1 MATHSSILSW
11 DIPWTQDTGR
21 LQSMGSWRVGY
32 DLGAKQQQHSIL
44 HLSVLITRIP
54 GCLQTMLSFRARS
67 VSGWLILESQHQ
79 AHAKRTDYVPT
90 CVPSTLQGLTGL
102 IFTACLPGRH
112 DYCSHFPDE
121 KTAAQEAWVTC
132 SSSHSQEEC
141 SQHLDLG
148 GLGLNDRARLLRK
161 WTNEER
167 QRLRTWGLKAALESE
182 SNLWLCPVV
191 PGSLTPRMPVGHQA
205 QLIRSSHAPGHADWL
220 GVATW
225 PKLGWSGSI
234 KPNFRT

>member
-11 DIPWTQDTGR
+11 EIPWTQDAGR

-44 HLSVLITRIP
+44 HLYVLIKRIP
-54 GCLQTMLSFRARS
+54 GCLQTMHSFRARS

-90 CVPSTLQGLTGL
+90 RVPSTLQGLTGL
-102 IFTACLPGRH
+102 IFTASLPGRH

-132 SSSHSQEEC
+132 SSSHSQEVC
-141 SQHLDLG
+141 SQQLDLG
-148 GLGLNDRARLLRK
+148 GLALNDRARLLRK

-167 QRLRTWGLKAALESE
+167 QKLQTWGLKTALES
-182 SNLWLCPVV
+182 SSPTSGYALWFQGAWHFSCQWDTRP
-191 PGSLTPRMPVGHQA
+191 S
-205 QLIRSSHAPGHADWL
+205 
-220 GVATW
+220 
-225 PKLGWSGSI
+225 WSGHHMPLAMVI
-234 KPNFRT
+234 G